1 MATQLR
7 CAGKDAKESPMPPL
21 PSRIAALVAAGLLAA
36 CSNSVTDA
44 FDSRQNVGPCPPA
57 GSIYES
63 ARVVELSGGEQYS
76 NITYTGEI
84 TGVEM
89 FCRYAGTDP
98 IDAELELT
106 FAFGKGP
113 AGTASAH
120 TYPFFVAVTRRNGA
134 VLAKQSYTV
143 DARFDGGAIDG
154 RTERIALTIP
164 RADET
169 ISGANF
175 EVLVGFELTDEQ
187 LAFNR
192 AGKRFRLD
200 ARQ

>member
-1 MATQLR
+1 
-7 CAGKDAKESPMPPL
+7 MPTL
-21 PSRIAALVAAGLLAA
+21 PSRIAALAATGLLAA

-57 GSIYES
+57 GSIHES
-63 ARVVELSGGEQYS
+63 ARIVELTGGEQYS

-84 TGVEM
+84 SGVEM

-98 IDAELELT
+98 IEAELELS

-113 AGTASAH
+113 AGRADEH
-120 TYPFFVAVTRRNGA
+120 TYPFFVAVTRRDGT
-134 VLAKQSYTV
+134 VLAKQTYVV
-143 DARFDGGAIDG
+143 DARFDGGPVDG
-154 RTERIALTIP
+154 RTERVALKIP

-175 EVLVGFELTDEQ
+175 EVLVGFALTDEQ

-200 ARQ
+200 ARR